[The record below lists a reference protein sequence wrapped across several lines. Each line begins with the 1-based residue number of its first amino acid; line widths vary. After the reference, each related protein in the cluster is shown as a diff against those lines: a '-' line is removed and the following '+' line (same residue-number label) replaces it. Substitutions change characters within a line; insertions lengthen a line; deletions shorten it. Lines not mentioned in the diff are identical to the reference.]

1 MAEVK
6 SHEFDGFLKRK
17 PLPVRLFLVYGPDRG
32 LVSERA
38 AALAAATVVWDYL
51 GLIGSKKA

>member
-17 PLPVRLFLVYGPDRG
+17 PLPVRLFREFSVLRG
-32 LVSERA
+32 V
-38 AALAAATVVWDYL
+38 
-51 GLIGSKKA
+51 